1 MPIEASSGNSADR
14 IAQARHRAAWLAL
27 TAVLALH
34 VCDEAATGFLG
45 FYNPL
50 VLQLRARFGWFP
62 APTFRFSIWL
72 IGLALLV
79 LLLWGLAPLI
89 ARGGTAASIL
99 SWALGAIMFMNGAA
113 HLGGSAYWGR
123 WLPGS
128 TTAPLL
134 LIASVWLLYT
144 TRRRAVLREG
154 TRASMPPGHGP
165 SLQG

>member
-1 MPIEASSGNSADR
+1 VPTEASSDNSADH
-14 IAQARHRAAWLAL
+14 IAPARHRAAWLAL

-34 VCDEAATGFLG
+34 VGDEAVTGFLG

-79 LLLWGLAPLI
+79 LLLWGVAPLI
-89 ARGGTAASIL
+89 TRGGTAASIL
-99 SWALGAIMFMNGAA
+99 SWALGAIMFLNGAA

-134 LIASVWLLYT
+134 LITSLWLLHA
-144 TRRRAVLREG
+144 TRRRAVLRER
-154 TRASMPPGHGP
+154 TRATVPPRRGP
-165 SLQG
+165 PLRS